1 MFLKCHIY
9 IDFPN
14 LATLKLQFIFQFY
27 LFIISLGKIDRY
39 ELIRAFQELGIE
51 IDDAEAIKLLKR

>member
-1 MFLKCHIY
+1 VFLKCHIY
-9 IDFPN
+9 IDFPH
-14 LATLKLQFIFQFY
+14 LATLKLRFIFQFY
-27 LFIISLGKIDRY
+27 LFILGKIDRY

>member
-1 MFLKCHIY
+1 MYLNFILKKNLDLY
-9 IDFPN
+9 I
-14 LATLKLQFIFQFY
+14 LTLKI
-27 LFIISLGKIDRY
+27 LGKIDRY

>member
-1 MFLKCHIY
+1 ML
-9 IDFPN
+9 
-14 LATLKLQFIFQFY
+14 IFK
-27 LFIISLGKIDRY
+27 ILGKIDRY

>member
-1 MFLKCHIY
+1 MVLHVM
-9 IDFPN
+9 
-14 LATLKLQFIFQFY
+14 TIF
-27 LFIISLGKIDRY
+27 LGKIDRY